1 MKIVDGRE
9 LMGRNEYAR
18 HRGERSPN
26 AVRKAEQSGRIAKAV
41 IRDASGELI
50 GIDWRLADELW
61 ARHTDVDQAE
71 RNGKLVA
78 LARAPATATGAMT
91 GPAAA
96 SADVKTAVAGGDAAA
111 GAANSE
117 AAPGDPDLA
126 LVGGAGTGGAL
137 AAGAGAGDQGDY
149 LAARAKREGY
159 LAKQAELDYL
169 EQIGRLVPSEEVER
183 EVAEIFSQLKSNV
196 FLISDRK
203 AQILAAEGDPVRV
216 HRLLSDEFR
225 TVFDEFSGRLASE
238 AAAGAAEREAA
249 GP

>member
-1 MKIVDGRE
+1 MSLRA
-9 LMGRNEYAR
+9 YAR
-18 HRGERSPN
+18 YRGVALS
-26 AVRKAEQSGRIAKAV
+26 AVQKAIETRRVTAIREEGGRIT
-41 IRDASGELI
+41 
-50 GIDWRLADELW
+50 GIERHQADEQW
-61 ARHTDVDQAE
+61 GKNTDPVEAA
-71 RNGKLVA
+71 RNGKLG
-78 LARAPATATGAMT
+78 APASVPAP
-91 GPAAA
+91 GPA
-96 SADVKTAVAGGDAAA
+96 SADVKTDPGPAVGSDP
-111 GAANSE
+111 GAANSG
-117 AAPGDPDLA
+117 AAPGGADLA
-126 LVGGAGTGGAL
+126 LVG
-137 AAGAGAGDQGDY
+137 GAGAGDQGDY

>member
-1 MKIVDGRE
+1 MEEWMSLRA
-9 LMGRNEYAR
+9 YAR
-18 HRGERSPN
+18 CRGVALS
-26 AVRKAEQSGRIAKAV
+26 AVQKAIETRRVTAIREEGGRIT
-41 IRDASGELI
+41 
-50 GIDWRLADELW
+50 GIERHQADEQW
-61 ARHTDVDQAE
+61 GKNTDPVEAA
-71 RNGKLVA
+71 RNGKLG
-78 LARAPATATGAMT
+78 AP
-91 GPAAA
+91 AA
-96 SADVKTAVAGGDAAA
+96 SADVKTDPAPAAVVGGDAGA
-111 GAANSE
+111 GPANGE
-117 AAPGDPDLA
+117 AAPGGADLP
-126 LVGGAGTGGAL
+126 LVG
-137 AAGAGAGDQGDY
+137 GAGAGDQGDY

>member
-1 MKIVDGRE
+1 MEEWMSLRA
-9 LMGRNEYAR
+9 YAR
-18 HRGERSPN
+18 YRGVALS
-26 AVRKAEQSGRIAKAV
+26 AVQKAIETRRVTAIREEGGRIT
-41 IRDASGELI
+41 
-50 GIDWRLADELW
+50 GIERHQADEQW
-61 ARHTDVDQAE
+61 GKNTDPVEAA
-71 RNGKLVA
+71 RNGKLG
-78 LARAPATATGAMT
+78 APASVPTPGL
-91 GPAAA
+91 A
-96 SADVKTAVAGGDAAA
+96 SADVKTDPAAA
-111 GAANSE
+111 AA
-117 AAPGDPDLA
+117 
-126 LVGGAGTGGAL
+126 VGS
-137 AAGAGAGDQGDY
+137 AAGAGAPNGEAAPGGGEMAPSGDQGDY

-159 LAKQAELDYL
+159 LAKRAELDYL
-169 EQIGRLVPSEEVER
+169 EQIERLVPSEEVER

>member
-1 MKIVDGRE
+1 MEEWMSLRA
-9 LMGRNEYAR
+9 YAR
-18 HRGERSPN
+18 HRGVRLS
-26 AVRKAEQSGRIAKAV
+26 AVQKAIETRRVTAIREKNGRV
-41 IRDASGELI
+41 N
-50 GIDWRLADELW
+50 GIEKHQADEQW
-61 ARHTDVDQAE
+61 GKNTDPVEAA

-78 LARAPATATGAMT
+78 PATVQA
-91 GPAAA
+91 PSQA
-96 SADVKTAVAGGDAAA
+96 SADVKTDPVPAAPVGSDA

-117 AAPGDPDLA
+117 AAPGGADLL
-126 LVGGAGTGGAL
+126 LVGGAGT
-137 AAGAGAGDQGDY
+137 GAGDQGDY

-225 TVFDEFSGRLASE
+225 TVFDEFSGRLASD
-238 AAAGAAEREAA
+238 ATAGIAEREAA

>member
-1 MKIVDGRE
+1 MRVVDGRE

-78 LARAPATATGAMT
+78 PAPP
-91 GPAAA
+91 PAPAA
-96 SADVKTAVAGGDAAA
+96 SADVKTAVAGDGAAA

-117 AAPGDPDLA
+117 AAPGSPDLQ
-126 LVGGAGTGGAL
+126 LVGG
-137 AAGAGAGDQGDY
+137 AGAGAGDQGDY